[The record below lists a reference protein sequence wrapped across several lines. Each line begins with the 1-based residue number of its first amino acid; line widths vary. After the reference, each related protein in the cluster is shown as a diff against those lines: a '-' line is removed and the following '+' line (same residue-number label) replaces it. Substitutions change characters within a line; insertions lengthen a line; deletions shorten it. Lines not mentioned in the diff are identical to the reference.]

1 MQSNPGTLNTWLRNN
16 GGYTSGNDL
25 IESVVPNINKGQI
38 RWEGTVFLFSFLL
51 PFHFL
56 TFSFREKPPTS
67 CPFPPSFVSLPLS
80 LSHSICVCLS
90 LIPLSCV
97 CVSLSEF
104 CVSVSAI
111 PLLPADFW
119 AILLVWIHTTGSI
132 LSHDGLTLAQ
142 IRKYLQ
148 DGSTVVIGNV
158 MEGRHFVLIV
168 GWDDANENE
177 LLIND
182 PGFAVTQRSYSEF
195 VGYRIFTMLDKHSV

>member
-1 MQSNPGTLNTWLRNN
+1 MRVSSSSAALLLLLLVVVAGAVCVHATIPFRYPLYKQCDSRWGDDVIETTTICKVGCLMSSVSMGLAGKNITIPPAHHESNPGTLNTWLRNN

-38 RWEGTVFLFSFLL
+38 RWE
-51 PFHFL
+51 
-56 TFSFREKPPTS
+56 
-67 CPFPPSFVSLPLS
+67 
-80 LSHSICVCLS
+80 
-90 LIPLSCV
+90 
-97 CVSLSEF
+97 
-104 CVSVSAI
+104 
-111 PLLPADFW
+111 
-119 AILLVWIHTTGSI
+119 GSI